1 MNSHILIRKGQKN
14 DLPAVISLVTELAVF
29 EKEPDAVTAQLQD
42 YEKAF
47 DNKLIDFHVAL
58 DQDQIIGMA
67 LYYDTFSTWKGHMLY
82 LEDFYV
88 QPAYRSLGLGGQL
101 FDAVVEEARARGSV
115 LLKWQVLDWNTRAIK
130 FYKSKN
136 AEIETI
142 WYNGKLW
149 LNK

>member
-42 YEKAF
+42 YEKAY

-58 DQDQIIGMA
+58 DQDKIIGMA

-115 LLKWQVLDWNTRAIK
+115 LLKWQVLDWNTRAIN